1 MVNAPLQVSGR
12 GSAVR
17 TPPPPTASRSSALC
31 RCRSCLGSGGG
42 RVALTDP
49 LEKHLG
55 WDVKVPT
62 REGKAV
68 RLIDLAT
75 HAGGFP
81 REVPHESGPPN
92 DPFAN
97 ITKQAFVAFLKGNDL
112 LFAPG
117 TGALYSNMGFDLLA
131 AALAG
136 AASKPY
142 PDLLR
147 EHITQP
153 LGMADTVFSLDDE
166 QRGRLMQ

>member
-1 MVNAPLQVSGR
+1 
-12 GSAVR
+12 
-17 TPPPPTASRSSALC
+17 
-31 RCRSCLGSGGG
+31 
-42 RVALTDP
+42 LTDP

-117 TGALYSNMGFDLLA
+117 TGALYSNTGFDLLT

-136 AASKPY
+136 AAGKPY

-147 EHITQP
+147 EQIVRELYQ
-153 LGMADTVFSLDDE
+153 SLSAIYSD
-166 QRGRLMQ
+166 GVPPG